1 MDFDAIIVGGGLV
14 GSSLAASLS
23 NSGLQLALVESAPLS
38 AARQGWDSRI
48 YAISP
53 GSARFL
59 DKCGGWGKM
68 DEARI
73 NPVREMR
80 IFGDDGGSEL
90 RFSAEDVGVSEL
102 AWILESGNLLSGL
115 EQAIEHQ
122 ENLEIFRPASI
133 RDMLWTEDGIEL
145 DLQDAKL
152 ESKLI
157 IGADGARS
165 WLRQHAGFEA
175 NPKPYNQTAIV
186 ANFECEKPHRDTAWQ
201 WFRRDGVLAF
211 LPLPGNRISIVWSI
225 WTNDAEKLIADP
237 EFTDKVR
244 EASGGRLGQLKLI
257 NPPQGFPLRL
267 MRVSSLVKPRVALI
281 GDAAHNTH
289 PLAGQG
295 VNLGF
300 RDARELSEV
309 LINRGPQKDCGD
321 YHLLRRFDRARR
333 EDILSMQS
341 TTDMLQKLFNNE
353 LPGIS
358 LVRNVGL
365 RLVEGQGWLK
375 NALIQHALA

>member
-14 GSSLAASLS
+14 GSSLAASLA
-23 NSGLQLALVESAPLS
+23 NSGLKLALVESSPIS
-38 AARQGWDSRI
+38 AEKQGWDARI

-59 DKCGGWGKM
+59 EKCGGWGKM
-68 DEARI
+68 DKTRI

-80 IFGDDGGSEL
+80 IFGDDGQSEL

-102 AWILESGNLLSGL
+102 AWILESRNLLGGL
-115 EQAIEHQ
+115 EKSIEDQ
-122 ENLEIFRPASI
+122 ENLKIFRPAAC
-133 RDMLWTEDGIEL
+133 RDMVWSEDSIEL
-145 DLQDAKL
+145 DLEDARLNAKL
-152 ESKLI
+152 I
-157 IGADGARS
+157 VGADGARS
-165 WLRQHAGFEA
+165 WLRQHAGFEI
-175 NPKPYNQTAIV
+175 NPRPYNQMGVV
-186 ANFECEKPHRDTAWQ
+186 ANFECDKPHRDTAWQ
-201 WFRRDGVLAF
+201 WFRKDGVLAF
-211 LPLPGNRISIVWSI
+211 LPMPENRISIVWSI
-225 WTNDAEKLIADP
+225 WTEEAEKLMADP
-237 EFTDKVR
+237 QFSQKVM
-244 EASGGRLGQLKLI
+244 EASNNRLGELKPMT
-257 NPPQGFPLRL
+257 PPQAFPLRL
-267 MRVSSLVKPRVALI
+267 MRVSSLVKPRVALV

-321 YHLLRRFDRARR
+321 YHLLRKFDRARR
-333 EDILSMQS
+333 EDILTMQS

-353 LPGIS
+353 LPGIPFA
-358 LVRNVGL
+358 RNIGL
-365 RLVEGQGWLK
+365 RMVEGQPWLK